1 MTDAMSRQTTIE
13 EKRRA
18 LLALRLRQKRAAEAG
33 ADRIRPVP
41 RDGRALVP
49 SYQQE
54 GLWFLHQMEPG
65 SPVYNVPFALRLR
78 GPLDIGALREAFRL
92 LVARHEALRTR
103 FPGDGGEP
111 RLVVEDAPASWP
123 LPVTDLSD
131 LPESARE
138 EFIRNRAQEEAVRP
152 FDLATGPLLRT
163 GLLRLSDTDHVLLM
177 SLHHVVT
184 DGWSTGI
191 IVQDL
196 ATFYDGGQL
205 PALDLRTADFAAW
218 QRERLTGAAME
229 GQLSYWR
236 RTLADLPVVDFPSDR
251 PRPVE
256 PTSSGATLEASL
268 PRELGE
274 GLRALARTE
283 GASLLAVL
291 QAGLLT
297 VLSRYTGQDDL
308 AIGSVFSGRTRSEVE
323 SLVGLFANT
332 LVLRTSTAGDPSFRE
347 LVGRCKETVLGA
359 LDHQDVPFTMVVDA
373 LKPERVPGRNPL
385 FQISLTLQ
393 AAGTSGRGFA
403 LPGVEAQPLA
413 SHEISSRFDVGVTV
427 IETPEGGLDVVIEYA
442 TELFDRARM
451 ERLAGHFRTVLEQAV
466 TAPDSMLGELEI
478 LDAAEREQLLWGW
491 NPEPVTREE
500 DGSLLHELVERWA
513 AADASAPAM
522 RFEGTELSYGELDTE
537 ANRLS
542 HLLRADFGLGP
553 DMVAGV
559 LLERGT
565 RLPVAQLAVLKA
577 GGAWLPLDPQYPA
590 ERLAG
595 QLADAG
601 TRVVVTTLALSAA
614 LSADMPRVCLDEPA
628 TARRLART
636 PDSPLPGGTTPD
648 NLAYLIYTSGST
660 GAPKGVMVSHRA
672 AVNFVLNARELFGI
686 GPGDR
691 LLQFANPAFDVS
703 VFDFYGA
710 LGSGATVVG
719 ASREVLLDP
728 DALQALMARERVSVA
743 DVPPAVLRLLDP
755 GPLSDLR
762 ALFVGLEAFPAEL
775 VNRWSSAKREFHN
788 GYGPTE
794 ATVACVDY
802 PCPPGGLTASPP
814 IGRAM
819 ANHRAYILHGGTF
832 EPMPVGVPGELFIA
846 GAGLARGYLGR
857 PDLTAERFVPDP
869 FSGSGERMYRTGD
882 VVRWREDGN
891 LEFLGRA
898 DRQIKIR
905 GLRIEPGEI
914 EHALA
919 GCEGV
924 RQGTVVVH
932 DSGTPAAR
940 LIGYVVP
947 TAAGAADTDGIR
959 AALTDRLPLHMVP
972 AQVIVIDALPL
983 TPSGKLDRARLPAP
997 RTAAESRNEPPR
1009 TATERAL
1016 ADIWHT
1022 LLDVPLESIGA
1033 LDGFFDLGGNSL
1045 HATRLTSRIRDTF
1058 HVSLAPRVLFTHSV
1072 LRDLAARV
1080 DQAHTAAPAGQDGA
1094 VDDTDRI
1101 RPVPRDGRPLVPS
1114 YQQEGL
1120 WFLHQLDPESPVY
1133 NMPFALRLRGPL
1145 DVGALREAFRRLV
1158 GRHEALRTRFSG
1170 EGEEPR
1176 LIVDEAPASWPLP
1189 VTDLTGLP
1197 EPDREERV
1205 RQLMD
1210 AAAVRAFDLA
1220 AGPLLR
1226 TELLRLADTDH
1237 VLLMNLHHVVTDGW
1251 STGIIGQELS
1261 ALHAGTDLPPL
1272 AVQVADFAAW
1282 QRERLTGE
1290 VLEGQLS
1297 YWRRTLA
1304 DLPVVDFPSDRSRP
1318 VEPTSSGATLEA
1330 SLPREL
1336 GEGLR
1341 ALARMEGASLLAVL
1355 QAGLLTVLSRYTGQ
1369 DDLAIGS
1376 VFSGRTRSEVE
1387 PLVGLFANTLVLR
1400 TSTAGDPSFRE
1411 LVGRCKETV
1420 LGALDHQDV
1429 PFTMVVDA
1437 LKPERVPGRNPLF
1450 QISLTLQAA
1459 DASDAPFRFGSTTG
1473 EYVGTTG
1480 TRARFDLAV
1489 SASETADGGIALQL
1503 EYATELYDHDR
1514 VERLVDH
1521 FRTVLEQAVR
1531 TPDAPIGGL
1540 TLLTAR
1546 ERRQM
1551 TDWSTAR
1558 ETYPADVSLY
1568 ALFAEQVRLRP
1579 GAVAVVD
1586 GATRLT
1592 YRELDAHAGRL
1603 AARLRERG
1611 VRRGDLVGLCGTRSA
1626 ALVAG
1631 VLAIL
1636 RAGGAYVP
1644 LDPGHPAERLGYMIE
1659 DSGIGVLLADSAA
1672 ELPDGPYERVPLDVG
1687 HPADGDP
1694 VPEPVTVGGDDLAYL
1709 IYTSGSTGRP
1719 KAVMIPH
1726 RNVVRLL
1733 RSTHAWFG
1741 FDERDVW
1748 SLFHS
1753 FAFDFSVWELWG
1765 ALAHGGR
1772 LVVVPYWE
1780 SRSPEAFYE
1789 LLERERV
1796 TVLNQTPAAFRQLVA
1811 VDEERGADLALRTV
1825 VFGGDALDVDAV
1837 LRWFDRHG
1845 EDAPLL
1851 VNMYGITE
1859 TTVHVTYSPL
1869 TRELLTRSP
1878 GPIGVPIPDLSVW
1891 VVDRAG
1897 QLAPAGVP
1905 GEMWVGGPGVAWGY
1919 LGRPDLTAERFVPDP
1934 FGGGAG
1940 RLYRSGDLARRLS
1953 DGTLE
1958 YLGRIDQQVKIRG
1971 FRVEPGE
1978 IDAALAGHPEVTDA
1992 FTTVHGTGDG
2002 RRLIGYVVP
2011 APGAGPDLSAR
2022 LRAHAGTE
2030 LPDYMVPAV
2039 VVPLERIPLTD
2050 NGKVD
2055 RKALPAPELT
2065 AGARFVAPRTPTE
2078 RALAALWA
2086 RVLDA
2091 TRVGA
2096 LDGFFDLGG
2105 SSLDLIRLRFAV
2117 RESFGAL
2124 LDVRALYAAPTVEA
2138 MARAIDARTPAAP
2151 VARTGA
2157 GATPLVTLRA
2167 EGGRPPLFLVHAVG
2181 GAVVPYVPLARLL
2194 DADTPVH
2201 ALEHPGLHDGAHRTA
2216 PDLGALADTYLAAVR
2231 RACPAGPY
2239 HLGGWSLGGAI
2250 ALEMAARL
2258 RAAGAEV
2265 ASVTLLDTGFPPQA
2279 AEAPGEAELL
2289 AAFVRDLA
2297 GLRGA
2302 EAPAADLERP
2312 AAATADDRTAE
2323 LLALLERTGLI
2334 PTGVRDEVRTRV
2346 AVFLANSR
2354 AYHTHRPTPYDGP
2367 ITLLSA
2373 GAELDDQVDRWRAF
2387 ATGGLDHHVVPGTH
2401 HTMLQHPHLPALA
2414 RTLRRV
2420 LGHEK

>member
-1 MTDAMSRQTTIE
+1 M
-13 EKRRA
+13 
-18 LLALRLRQKRAAEAG
+18 
-33 ADRIRPVP
+33 
-41 RDGRALVP
+41 
-49 SYQQE
+49 
-54 GLWFLHQMEPG
+54 
-65 SPVYNVPFALRLR
+65 
-78 GPLDIGALREAFRL
+78 
-92 LVARHEALRTR
+92 
-103 FPGDGGEP
+103 
-111 RLVVEDAPASWP
+111 
-123 LPVTDLSD
+123 
-131 LPESARE
+131 
-138 EFIRNRAQEEAVRP
+138 
-152 FDLATGPLLRT
+152 
-163 GLLRLSDTDHVLLM
+163 
-177 SLHHVVT
+177 
-184 DGWSTGI
+184 
-191 IVQDL
+191 
-196 ATFYDGGQL
+196 
-205 PALDLRTADFAAW
+205 
-218 QRERLTGAAME
+218 
-229 GQLSYWR
+229 
-236 RTLADLPVVDFPSDR
+236 
-251 PRPVE
+251 
-256 PTSSGATLEASL
+256 
-268 PRELGE
+268 
-274 GLRALARTE
+274 
-283 GASLLAVL
+283 LAVL

-297 VLSRYTGQDDL
+297 VLYRYTGQDDL

-323 SLVGLFANT
+323 PLVGLFANT
-332 LVLRTSTAGDPSFRE
+332 LVLRTSTAGDPTFRE

-359 LDHQDVPFTMVVDA
+359 LDHQDVPFTRVVDA

-403 LPGVEAQPLA
+403 LPGVEAEPLA
-413 SHEISSRFDVGVTV
+413 SPEISSRFDLGVTV
-427 IETPEGGLDVVIEYA
+427 IETPEGRLDVVIEYA
-442 TELFDRARM
+442 TELFDRARV

-466 TAPDSMLGELEI
+466 TGPDARLGALDL
-478 LDAAEREQLLWGW
+478 LDAEEREQLLRGW
-491 NPEPVTREE
+491 NPDPVTRDE

-513 AADASAPAM
+513 RTDAAAPAV
-522 RFEGTELSYGELDTE
+522 RFEGAELSYGELDAA
-537 ANRLS
+537 ANRLG

-553 DMVAGV
+553 DVVAGV

-565 RLPVAQLAVLKA
+565 ELPVAQLAVLKA

-595 QLADAG
+595 QLTDAG
-601 TRVVVTTLALSAA
+601 TRVVVTTRALSTA
-614 LSADMPRVCLDEPA
+614 LPADMPRVCLDDPA
-628 TARRLART
+628 TDRRLARM
-636 PDSPLPGGTTPD
+636 PGSPLPGSGTTPES
-648 NLAYLIYTSGST
+648 LAYLIYTSGST

-672 AVNFVLNARELFGI
+672 AVNFVLNARELFRI

-710 LGSGATVVG
+710 LGSGAAVVG
-719 ASREVLLDP
+719 ASRETLLDP
-728 DALQALMARERVSVA
+728 DALQELLIRERVSVA

-775 VNRWSSAKREFHN
+775 VNRWSNEGREFHN

-802 PCPPGGLTASPP
+802 LCPPGGLTASPP

-819 ANHRAYILHGGTF
+819 ANHRAYVLNAETF
-832 EPMPVGVPGELFIA
+832 EPVPVGVPGELFVA
-846 GAGLARGYLGR
+846 GAGLARGYLNR

-869 FSGSGERMYRTGD
+869 FAGSGERMYRTGD

-932 DSGTPAAR
+932 DAGTPAAR

-947 TAAGAADTDGIR
+947 TTAGAADADDVR
-959 AALTDRLPLHMVP
+959 AALMDRLPLHMVP
-972 AQVIVIDALPL
+972 SQVMVIDALPL

-997 RTAAESRNEPPR
+997 RTTAESRNTPPS
-1009 TATERAL
+1009 TATEHAL
-1016 ADIWHT
+1016 AGIWHT
-1022 LLDVPLESIGA
+1022 LLDVPTASIGA
-1033 LDGFFDLGGNSL
+1033 HDSFFDLGGNSL
-1045 HATRLTSRIRDTF
+1045 QATRLASRVRDTF
-1058 HVSLAPRVLFTHSV
+1058 HVSLAPRTLFAQPA

-1080 DQAHTAAPAGQDGA
+1080 DQARATAADDQDRAAGDA
-1094 VDDTDRI
+1094 DRI

-1120 WFLHQLDPESPVY
+1120 WFLHQLDPGSPVY
-1133 NMPFALRLRGPL
+1133 NMPFALRLRGAL
-1145 DVGALREAFRRLV
+1145 DADALREAFRLLV
-1158 GRHEALRTRFSG
+1158 ARHEALRTRFSG

-1176 LIVDEAPASWPLP
+1176 LVVDEAPASWPLP
-1189 VTDLTGLP
+1189 VTDLSDLP
-1197 EPDREERV
+1197 EPAREERV
-1205 RQLMD
+1205 RLLAD
-1210 AAAVRAFDLA
+1210 AEAVRPFDLA
-1220 AGPLLR
+1220 TGPLLR
-1226 TELLRLADTDH
+1226 TALLRLSDTDH

-1272 AVQVADFAAW
+1272 PVQVADFAAW
-1282 QRERLTGE
+1282 QRERLTGD

-1304 DLPVVDFPSDRSRP
+1304 DLPVVDFPSDRPRP
-1318 VEPTSSGATLEA
+1318 AAPRQTGAVVDHRLAAPLSE
-1330 SLPREL
+1330 E
-1336 GEGLR
+1336 LR
-1341 ALARMEGASLLAVL
+1341 ALARSEQASLLAVL

-1400 TSTAGDPSFRE
+1400 TSTAGDPTFRE

-1429 PFTMVVDA
+1429 PFTRVVDA

-1459 DASDAPFRFGSTTG
+1459 DAAGTPFRIGSTAG

-1480 TRARFDLAV
+1480 TRARFDLAI

-1521 FRTVLEQAVR
+1521 FRTVLEQAVAA
-1531 TPDAPIGGL
+1531 PDAPVGGL

-1546 ERRQM
+1546 EQRQM
-1551 TDWSTAR
+1551 TDWSAAQG
-1558 ETYPADVSLY
+1558 TYPADASLY

-1579 GAVAVVD
+1579 DAVAVVD
-1586 GATRLT
+1586 GTARLT
-1592 YRELDAHAGRL
+1592 YRELDAYAGRL

-1611 VRRGDLVGLCGTRSA
+1611 VRRGHLVGLCGTRSA
-1626 ALVAG
+1626 GLVAG
-1631 VLAIL
+1631 ILGIL

-1644 LDPGHPAERLGYMIE
+1644 LDPGYPAERLGYMLK
-1659 DSGIGVLLADSAA
+1659 DSGIGVVLAESGA
-1672 ELPDGPYERVPLDVG
+1672 ELPDGPYERVPLDGG
-1687 HPADGDP
+1687 HPADRGP
-1694 VPEPVTVGGDDLAYL
+1694 APEPVTVGGDDLAYL

-1726 RNVVRLL
+1726 GNVVRLL
-1733 RSTHAWFG
+1733 RSTHEWFG

-1765 ALAHGGR
+1765 ALAYGGR

-1845 EDAPLL
+1845 EDTPRL

-1859 TTVHVTYSPL
+1859 TTVHVTYRPL
-1869 TRELLTRSP
+1869 SRELLTRSP

-1934 FGGGAG
+1934 FGGGTG

-1971 FRVEPGE
+1971 FRIELGE
-1978 IDAALAGHPEVTDA
+1978 IDAVLAAHPEVGDA
-1992 FTTVHGTGDG
+1992 FTTVHGTDDG

-2011 APGAGPDLSAR
+2011 APGAGPDLPAR
-2022 LRAHAGTE
+2022 LRAHVGTE
-2030 LPDYMVPAV
+2030 LPDYMVPSV
-2039 VVPLERIPLTD
+2039 VVPLERIPLTV

-2065 AGARFVAPRTPTE
+2065 TGAPFVAPRTPTE
-2078 RALAALWA
+2078 RALASLWA
-2086 RVLDA
+2086 RTLGA

-2138 MARAIDARTPAAP
+2138 MARAIDAHTPAAP
-2151 VARTGA
+2151 AAATGA
-2157 GATPLVTLRA
+2157 GVTPLVTLRA

-2181 GAVVPYVPLARLL
+2181 GAVVPYVPLARIL

-2201 ALEHPGLHDGAHRTA
+2201 ALEHPGLHDDTHDDTHGAA

-2231 RACPAGPY
+2231 GAYPSGPY
-2239 HLGGWSLGGAI
+2239 HLAGWSLGGAV

-2258 RAAGAEV
+2258 RAAGADV
-2265 ASVTLLDTGFPPQA
+2265 ATVTLLDTGFPPQA
-2279 AEAPGEAELL
+2279 GEAPGEAELL
-2289 AAFVRDLA
+2289 AAFGHDLA

-2302 EAPAADLERP
+2302 EAPAAELERLATVP
-2312 AAATADDRTAE
+2312 AGERREE
-2323 LLALLERTGLI
+2323 LLSLLERTGLI
-2334 PTGVRDEVRTRV
+2334 PAGVREEIRTRV

-2354 AYHTHRPTPYDGP
+2354 AFHTHRPTPYDGP
-2367 ITLLSA
+2367 VTLLSA
-2373 GAELDDQVDRWRAF
+2373 RAELDDQVDRWRAF

>member
-1 MTDAMSRQTTIE
+1 
-13 EKRRA
+13 
-18 LLALRLRQKRAAEAG
+18 
-33 ADRIRPVP
+33 
-41 RDGRALVP
+41 
-49 SYQQE
+49 
-54 GLWFLHQMEPG
+54 
-65 SPVYNVPFALRLR
+65 
-78 GPLDIGALREAFRL
+78 
-92 LVARHEALRTR
+92 
-103 FPGDGGEP
+103 
-111 RLVVEDAPASWP
+111 
-123 LPVTDLSD
+123 
-131 LPESARE
+131 
-138 EFIRNRAQEEAVRP
+138 
-152 FDLATGPLLRT
+152 
-163 GLLRLSDTDHVLLM
+163 
-177 SLHHVVT
+177 
-184 DGWSTGI
+184 
-191 IVQDL
+191 
-196 ATFYDGGQL
+196 
-205 PALDLRTADFAAW
+205 
-218 QRERLTGAAME
+218 
-229 GQLSYWR
+229 
-236 RTLADLPVVDFPSDR
+236 
-251 PRPVE
+251 
-256 PTSSGATLEASL
+256 
-268 PRELGE
+268 
-274 GLRALARTE
+274 
-283 GASLLAVL
+283 
-291 QAGLLT
+291 
-297 VLSRYTGQDDL
+297 
-308 AIGSVFSGRTRSEVE
+308 
-323 SLVGLFANT
+323 
-332 LVLRTSTAGDPSFRE
+332 
-347 LVGRCKETVLGA
+347 
-359 LDHQDVPFTMVVDA
+359 
-373 LKPERVPGRNPL
+373 
-385 FQISLTLQ
+385 
-393 AAGTSGRGFA
+393 
-403 LPGVEAQPLA
+403 
-413 SHEISSRFDVGVTV
+413 
-427 IETPEGGLDVVIEYA
+427 
-442 TELFDRARM
+442 
-451 ERLAGHFRTVLEQAV
+451 
-466 TAPDSMLGELEI
+466 
-478 LDAAEREQLLWGW
+478 
-491 NPEPVTREE
+491 
-500 DGSLLHELVERWA
+500 
-513 AADASAPAM
+513 
-522 RFEGTELSYGELDTE
+522 
-537 ANRLS
+537 
-542 HLLRADFGLGP
+542 
-553 DMVAGV
+553 
-559 LLERGT
+559 
-565 RLPVAQLAVLKA
+565 
-577 GGAWLPLDPQYPA
+577 
-590 ERLAG
+590 
-595 QLADAG
+595 
-601 TRVVVTTLALSAA
+601 
-614 LSADMPRVCLDEPA
+614 
-628 TARRLART
+628 
-636 PDSPLPGGTTPD
+636 
-648 NLAYLIYTSGST
+648 
-660 GAPKGVMVSHRA
+660 
-672 AVNFVLNARELFGI
+672 
-686 GPGDR
+686 
-691 LLQFANPAFDVS
+691 
-703 VFDFYGA
+703 
-710 LGSGATVVG
+710 
-719 ASREVLLDP
+719 
-728 DALQALMARERVSVA
+728 
-743 DVPPAVLRLLDP
+743 
-755 GPLSDLR
+755 
-762 ALFVGLEAFPAEL
+762 
-775 VNRWSSAKREFHN
+775 
-788 GYGPTE
+788 
-794 ATVACVDY
+794 
-802 PCPPGGLTASPP
+802 
-814 IGRAM
+814 
-819 ANHRAYILHGGTF
+819 
-832 EPMPVGVPGELFIA
+832 
-846 GAGLARGYLGR
+846 
-857 PDLTAERFVPDP
+857 
-869 FSGSGERMYRTGD
+869 
-882 VVRWREDGN
+882 
-891 LEFLGRA
+891 FLGRA

-947 TAAGAADTDGIR
+947 TAAGAPDPDGIR
-959 AALTDRLPLHMVP
+959 AALTDRLPLHMIP
-972 AQVIVIDALPL
+972 SQVIVIDALPL
-983 TPSGKLDRARLPAP
+983 TPSGKLDQARLPAP
-997 RTAAESRNEPPR
+997 RTAAEARNEPPR

-1016 ADIWHT
+1016 AGIWHT

-1080 DQAHTAAPAGQDGA
+1080 DQAHTAAPAGQDGTA
-1094 VDDTDRI
+1094 GATDHI

-1114 YQQEGL
+1114 HQQEGL

-1145 DVGALREAFRRLV
+1145 DADALSEAFRRLV

-1170 EGEEPR
+1170 EGEEP
-1176 LIVDEAPASWPLP
+1176 LLVVDEAPAAWPLL
-1189 VTDLTGLP
+1189 VTDLSGLP
-1197 EPDREERV
+1197 EPAREERV
-1205 RQLMD
+1205 RQLVD
-1210 AAAVRAFDLA
+1210 AEAERPFDLA

-1226 TELLRLADTDH
+1226 TGLLRLADTDH
-1237 VLLMNLHHVVTDGW
+1237 VLLMSLHHVVTDGW

-1261 ALHAGTDLPPL
+1261 ALHAGADLPPL

-1282 QRERLTGE
+1282 QRERLTGD

-1304 DLPVVDFPSDRSRP
+1304 DLPVVDFPADRPRP
-1318 VEPTSSGATLEA
+1318 ASPRQTGAVVDHRLPA
-1330 SLPREL
+1330 SL

-1341 ALARMEGASLLAVL
+1341 ALARTERVSLLAVL

-1400 TSTAGDPSFRE
+1400 TSTAGDPTFRE
-1411 LVGRCKETV
+1411 LVGRCGETV

-1459 DASDAPFRFGSTTG
+1459 DASDVPFRLGSTVG

-1489 SASETADGGIALQL
+1489 SASESADGGIALQL

-1540 TLLTAR
+1540 TLLTAD
-1546 ERRQM
+1546 ERRRM
-1551 TDWSTAR
+1551 TAWSTAQG
-1558 ETYPADVSLY
+1558 TYPADVSLY

-1579 GAVAVVD
+1579 DAVAIVD
-1586 GATRLT
+1586 GTTRLT
-1592 YRELDAHAGRL
+1592 YRELDDRAGRL

-1631 VLAIL
+1631 ILAIL

-1644 LDPGHPAERLGYMIE
+1644 LDPGYPAERLGYMIK
-1659 DSGIGVLLADSAA
+1659 DSGIGVLLAESAA
-1672 ELPDGPYERVPLDVG
+1672 ELPDGPYERVPLDGG

-1694 VPEPVTVGGDDLAYL
+1694 APEPVTVGGDDLAYL

-1719 KAVMIPH
+1719 KAVMVPH
-1726 RNVVRLL
+1726 GNVTRLL
-1733 RSTHAWFG
+1733 ASTHEWFG

-1825 VFGGDALDVDAV
+1825 VFGGDALDADAV

-1845 EDAPLL
+1845 EDTPRL

-1859 TTVHVTYSPL
+1859 TTVHVTYRPL
-1869 TRELLTRSP
+1869 SRELLARSP
-1878 GPIGVPIPDLSVW
+1878 GPIGVPIPDMSVW

-1934 FGGGAG
+1934 FGDGAG

-1958 YLGRIDQQVKIRG
+1958 YLGRLDQQVKIRG

-1978 IDAALAGHPEVTDA
+1978 IDAVLAAHPEVADA
-1992 FTTVHGTGDG
+1992 FTTVHGTDDG

-2011 APGAGPDLSAR
+2011 APGAGPGLPAR
-2022 LRAHAGTE
+2022 LRAHVGME
-2030 LPDYMVPAV
+2030 LPDHMVPAV
-2039 VVPLERIPLTD
+2039 VVPLERIPLTA

-2055 RKALPAPELT
+2055 RRALPAPELT
-2065 AGARFVAPRTPTE
+2065 TTALFVAPRTPTE
-2078 RALAALWA
+2078 RALAPLWA
-2086 RVLDA
+2086 RILGA
-2091 TRVGA
+2091 GRVGA

-2138 MARAIDARTPAAP
+2138 MARAIDAHTPAAP
-2151 VARTGA
+2151 ATRTGA

-2167 EGGRPPLFLVHAVG
+2167 GGGRPPLFLVHAVG
-2181 GAVVPYVPLARLL
+2181 GAAVPYVPLARLL

-2201 ALEHPGLHDGAHRTA
+2201 ALEHPGLHDDAHRTA

-2231 RACPAGPY
+2231 RACPSGPY
-2239 HLGGWSLGGAI
+2239 HLGGWSLGGAV
-2250 ALEMAARL
+2250 ALEMAVRL

-2289 AAFVRDLA
+2289 AAFVHDLA
-2297 GLRGA
+2297 GLRGT
-2302 EAPAADLERP
+2302 EAPAADLERLGAAP
-2312 AAATADDRTAE
+2312 ADERTDE

-2334 PTGVRDEVRTRV
+2334 PTGVREEVRTRV

-2354 AYHTHRPTPYDGP
+2354 AFHTHRPTPYDGP
-2367 ITLLSA
+2367 VTLLSA
-2373 GAELDDQVDRWRAF
+2373 GAELDDQADRWREF

-2420 LGHEK
+2420 LGDEK